1 MSLAGSP
8 WWVRAQGMLF
18 GAMAL
23 NVLTFQGYRLGM
35 ALALVSVALTLAS
48 HAPRPIRSR
57 A

>member
-1 MSLAGSP
+1 
-8 WWVRAQGMLF
+8 MLF